1 VVQLTETCRSL
12 SKNFETLNGRKKSA
26 LVAKAQSHSRRNKD
40 VTQLPLTVKELQHAA
55 TLAIKATQATTFKDE
70 IKLPSRAK
78 EVKDLQGR
86 STPRNATSLQKLNLF
101 LDQDGIVRV
110 GVQIW

>member
-1 VVQLTETCRSL
+1 MVQLTETCRSL

-26 LVAKAQSHSRRNKD
+26 LVVAKAQSHSRRNKD

-55 TLAIKATQATTFKDE
+55 TFAIKATQATTFKDE

-78 EVKDLQGR
+78 VKDFQGR